1 MNENFAQAKKLIEQ
15 SQTILLTTHAR
26 TDGDDLGTV
35 LALAQE
41 LIRQNKQVYCTIK
54 GGVPKQLKFLPGS
67 NLVNELLSDAQFDL
81 LIISGC
87 SNKERCE
94 IEDIIN
100 LNVPV
105 INIDHH
111 IDNTSYGDVNIVDSS
126 KSAVTELTYDFFSY
140 CAWPVSSSVATCLL
154 TGIFTDTGSFMHSNV
169 EASTLDVASKLLL
182 AGAHTN
188 PIAKQTYHG
197 KNIATLK
204 AWGKAL
210 ENSYFDS
217 DSKVIYSILTEED
230 LKELNTE
237 SSAFEGL
244 VETLNTV
251 PEARFALLL
260 KQDGE
265 KVKGSLRS
273 ESYKGINVNQ
283 IAKLLGGGGHKLA
296 SGFSIMG
303 KLERTEQGSWQITN
317 P

>member
-1 MNENFAQAKKLIEQ
+1 MKENFAQAKKLIEQ

-35 LALAQE
+35 LAFAQE
-41 LIRQNKQVYCTIK
+41 LIRQNKEVYCTIK
-54 GGVPKQLKFLPGS
+54 GGVPKQLKFLPSS
-67 NLVNELLSDAQFDL
+67 NIVREILPDKQFDL

-87 SNKERCE
+87 SNLERCE
-94 IEDIIN
+94 IEAIIN
-100 LNVPV
+100 LNIPTL
-105 INIDHH
+105 NIDHH
-111 IDNTSYGDVNIVDSS
+111 VDNTNYGNVNIVDSS

-140 CAWPVSSSVATCLL
+140 CTWPISSGVATCLL

-169 EASTLDVASKLLL
+169 EASTLEVASKLLL

-188 PIAKQTYHG
+188 PIAKQTFHG

-210 ENSYFDS
+210 ENSFFDPS
-217 DSKVIYSILTEED
+217 SKAIYSILTQED
-230 LKELNTE
+230 LNDLNAE

-251 PEARFALLL
+251 PQARFALLL

-296 SGFSIMG
+296 SGFSVVG
-303 KLERTEQGSWQITN
+303 KLQRSKAGSWEIVTV
-317 P
+317 